1 MFMDFEYDPE
11 KSLQNKEKHGI
22 DFDEAQMLWLDEKRF
37 FIPARS
43 SGEARFALLGE
54 WNQRVWT
61 CIFTL
66 RNGNVRIIS
75 VRRSR
80 DGEKKIYYQR

>member
-1 MFMDFEYDPE
+1 MDFEYDPE
-11 KSLQNKEKHGI
+11 KSYKNKVKHGI
-22 DFDEAQMLWLDEKRF
+22 DFEEARMLWLDEKRF
-37 FIPARS
+37 FSFSRNT
-43 SGEARFALLGE
+43 GEARYALIGE

-66 RNGNVRIIS
+66 RKGTIRIIS

-80 DGEKKIYYQR
+80 DGEKKIYNQR